1 MINLK
6 DTEKMS
12 KQDRYHPKLL
22 PVVRLMGRIAEYG
35 AKN

>member
-12 KQDRYHPKLL
+12 KQNRYLQKLL
-22 PVVRLMGRIAEYG
+22 RVVRLMGRIAEYG
-35 AKN
+35 VKN